1 MKRNLY
7 IFVLFLTFSACSKK
21 NTDFTYG
28 KADFSNTI
36 VIGGNFMSGYQD
48 GGLNIEGQK
57 KSLGALVIQ
66 QLQKTNPF
74 EFVQPLLPDGEGIG
88 VNSKYWEYNYQTP
101 SVLGY
106 KTDCKGVTS
115 LSPIKKELSTIVAD
129 GYFRKMS
136 PAKYHDFSVPFASTT
151 DMLAPAFGNNFLN
164 SSKPFYARFAA
175 NPGFSTLAQDAQA
188 MQPKF
193 VVAWLGM
200 EDIYNYASIGAAGA
214 QPSSPT
220 DFAAKIDAILKPM
233 VNAGA
238 KGVLANI
245 PDFRNFPYYTTVKW
259 DNADISQTQ
268 ADSLNDIFSLSGLT
282 DIFFKKGR
290 NGFVIKDVNA
300 TGGYRQLQA
309 GEYITLSV
317 PLDSMKCYKYGLIVN
332 VIDNRYALD
341 KYEVQK
347 IDETI
352 AAYNAVLAQKAN
364 EYGFAFADI
373 ASYFKEVQKGIKSD
387 GAAVNLDFV
396 TGGFI
401 SLDGYHPH
409 QKGYALLA
417 NEFINAINLKYQAT
431 VPKLYCTDCNG
442 VKFP

>member
-1 MKRNLY
+1 MKKNLC
-7 IFVLFLTFSACSKK
+7 IFVLLLGFTGCSKK
-21 NTDFTYG
+21 NTDFTNG
-28 KADFSNTI
+28 KADFSATI
-36 VIGGNFMSGYQD
+36 TIGGNFMSGYQD
-48 GGLNIEGQK
+48 GGLSNEGQK
-57 KSLGALVIQ
+57 KSLGSLIIQ
-66 QLQKTNPF
+66 QLQKTAPF

-88 VNSKYWEYNYQTP
+88 VNAKYWEYNYQTP

-129 GYFRKMS
+129 GYFSKNNS
-136 PAKYHDFSVPFASTT
+136 IKYHDFAVPFASTA
-151 DMLAPAFGNNFLN
+151 DILAPDFGNNFLN
-164 SSKPFYARFAA
+164 SSKPFYARFAT
-175 NPGFSTLAQDAQA
+175 NPGFSTLAQDAQSA
-188 MQPKF
+188 KPTF

-200 EDIYNYASIGAAGA
+200 EDIYNYASIGGVGI
-214 QPSSPT
+214 QLSSST

-245 PDFRNFPYYTTVKW
+245 PDFRHFPYYTTVKW

-268 ADSLNDIFSLSGLT
+268 ADSLNDIFSTSGFT
-282 DIFFKKGR
+282 DIFFKQGR

-300 TGGYRQLQA
+300 VGNYRQLHA

-317 PLDSMKCYKYGLIVN
+317 PLDSMKCYKYGLVVN

-373 ASYFKEVQKGIKSD
+373 ASYFDEVQKGIKSD

-417 NEFINAINLKYQAT
+417 NEFIKAINLKYQAT
-431 VPKLYCTDCNG
+431 VPKVYCTDCNG